1 MPGSLESPFF
11 PEPAFVRNFEAHIF
25 RELRVIFFLT
35 GKHSKKRNDQKVEE
49 LVKRG
54 KKHLRT
60 KMSHF
65 EARLA
70 SQSLSR
76 IPGTIALKFFFRNK
90 LFDCSMLFI

>member
-1 MPGSLESPFF
+1 M
-11 PEPAFVRNFEAHIF
+11 
-25 RELRVIFFLT
+25 
-35 GKHSKKRNDQKVEE
+35 EE

-76 IPGTIALKFFFRNK
+76 IPGTIALKFFFHNK
-90 LFDCSMLFI
+90 LIECSMLFINI